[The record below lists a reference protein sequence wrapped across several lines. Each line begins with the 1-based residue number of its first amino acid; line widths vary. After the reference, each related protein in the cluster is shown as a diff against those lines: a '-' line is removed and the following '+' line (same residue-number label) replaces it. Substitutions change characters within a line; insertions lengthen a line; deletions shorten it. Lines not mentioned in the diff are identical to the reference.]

1 MISFHFFVDLCTDTS
16 IRFEGEPTKLTSYEQ
31 ATTAFIFINFLLSI
45 SATVRA
51 RAVHPLL
58 VLFALR
64 NKVMSGAYL
73 LCLFLIK

>member
-1 MISFHFFVDLCTDTS
+1 MSAACSQVISFHFFVDLCTDTS

-51 RAVHPLL
+51 LAFNSLL
-58 VLFALR
+58 VLVR
-64 NKVMSGAYL
+64 KV
-73 LCLFLIK
+73 